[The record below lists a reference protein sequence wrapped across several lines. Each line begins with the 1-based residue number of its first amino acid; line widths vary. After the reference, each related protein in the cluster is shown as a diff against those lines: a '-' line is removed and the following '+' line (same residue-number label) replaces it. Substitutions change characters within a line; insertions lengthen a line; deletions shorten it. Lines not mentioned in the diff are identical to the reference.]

1 MKPTK
6 QQVKET
12 IAMVAECPVS
22 AIKYDYKKEEFSFV
36 EYVPTPHYDSGQGI
50 DAMDIKEI
58 PRTMSWKDA
67 LQIFRYYKNLLNM
80 KFKKVSTPVAPVEE
94 YEFELPF

>member
-12 IAMVAECPVS
+12 IAMFAECPMS
-22 AIKYDYKKEEFSFV
+22 AVKYDYKKKEFSYFERV
-36 EYVPTPHYDSGQGI
+36 YTPHYDDWHGI
-50 DAMDIKEI
+50 DAMDIDEI

-67 LQIFRYYKNLLNM
+67 LQTFRYYKNLLNM
-80 KFKKVSTPVAPVEE
+80 KFKEMPTPVASVEE
-94 YEFELPF
+94 DEFELPF

>member
-12 IAMVAECPVS
+12 IAMFAECSMS
-22 AIKYDYKKEEFSFV
+22 AIKYDYKKKEFSYI
-36 EYVPTPHYDSGQGI
+36 EMIPKPHYDSGHGI
-50 DAMDIKEI
+50 DAMDYDEI

-67 LQIFRYYKNLLNM
+67 LQTFRYYKNLLNM
-80 KFKKVSTPVAPVEE
+80 KFNKVSTPVAPVEE
-94 YEFELPF
+94 EEFELPF

>member
-6 QQVKET
+6 QQVKDT

-22 AIKYDYKKEEFSFV
+22 AIKYDYKKKEFSYFEIV
-36 EYVPTPHYDSGQGI
+36 YTPHYDDGHSI
-50 DAMDIKEI
+50 DAMDIEEI

-67 LQIFRYYKNLLNM
+67 LQTFRYYKNLLNM

-94 YEFELPF
+94 DEFELPF

>member
-6 QQVKET
+6 QQVKDT

-22 AIKYDYKKEEFSFV
+22 AIKYDYKKKEFSYFERV
-36 EYVPTPHYDSGQGI
+36 YAPHYDDGHGI
-50 DAMDIKEI
+50 DATDIEEI

-67 LQIFRYYKNLLNM
+67 LQMFRYYKNLLNM
-80 KFKKVSTPVAPVEE
+80 KFKKVSTPVAPIEE
-94 YEFELPF
+94 DEFELPF

>member
-12 IAMVAECPVS
+12 IAMFAECPMS
-22 AIKYDYKKEEFSFV
+22 SIQYDYKKKEFSFF
-36 EYVPTPHYDSGQGI
+36 EMIPIPHYDSGHGI
-50 DAMDIKEI
+50 DAMDYEEI

-67 LQIFRYYKNLLNM
+67 LQTFRYYKNLLNM
-80 KFKKVSTPVAPVEE
+80 SCMKTPAPIAPVKADETD
-94 YEFELPF
+94 LPF

>member
-12 IAMVAECPVS
+12 IAFMAECPMS
-22 AIKYDYKKEEFSFV
+22 LISYDYKKKEFSFF
-36 EYVPTPHYDSGQGI
+36 EMVPIPHFDSGHGI
-50 DAMDIKEI
+50 DAMDYEEI

-67 LQIFRYYKNLLNM
+67 LQVFRYYKNLLNM
-80 KFKKVSTPVAPVEE
+80 TFKKISAPIAPVKADETD
-94 YEFELPF
+94 LPF

>member
-12 IAMVAECPVS
+12 IAFMAECPMS
-22 AIKYDYKKEEFSFV
+22 LIIYDYKKKEFSCGGRIRRR
-36 EYVPTPHYDSGQGI
+36 EDDSGHGI
-50 DAMDIKEI
+50 DAMDYEEI

-67 LQIFRYYKNLLNM
+67 LQTFRYYKNLLNIT
-80 KFKKVSTPVAPVEE
+80 FKKISAPIAHVKADETD
-94 YEFELPF
+94 LPF

>member
-12 IAMVAECPVS
+12 IAFMAECPMS
-22 AIKYDYKKEEFSFV
+22 LISYDYKKKEFSFF
-36 EYVPTPHYDSGQGI
+36 EMIPIPHFDSGHGI
-50 DAMDIKEI
+50 DAMDYEEI

-67 LQIFRYYKNLLNM
+67 LQTFRYYKNLLNIT
-80 KFKKVSTPVAPVEE
+80 FKKISAPIAPVKADESD
-94 YEFELPF
+94 LPF